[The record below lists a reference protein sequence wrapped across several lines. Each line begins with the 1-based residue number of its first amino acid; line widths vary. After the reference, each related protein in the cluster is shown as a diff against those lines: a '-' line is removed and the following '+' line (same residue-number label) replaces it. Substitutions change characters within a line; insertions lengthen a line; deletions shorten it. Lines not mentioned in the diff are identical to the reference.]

1 MALLIALLTFGL
13 ILTGAASA
21 LEISLFAVPAS
32 RLRQLEHEGARGIR
46 TLSLLRARP
55 ASLLVTT
62 WTLRTAGVA
71 LSVVS
76 AWHVVGE
83 AGGPLAVAI
92 IGAALAAVAAVLV
105 ELAAKALAQGSG
117 ERPALLL
124 ALPTWV
130 LAKTLTPLRLP
141 AEALLAMLRP
151 KFAEIMPG
159 ISDREIRDLVSP
171 GNGEAVIEEHE
182 RRLIERA
189 FLLDQ
194 TTAYDVMTPR
204 VDILAWPESRTLAAI
219 APELRTARYSRIPLY
234 RETIDKI
241 TGVLYTRD
249 AYQAL
254 ISGQRDVRVGE
265 LAREPFFVPGSI
277 TLDRLLLDFQARR
290 IHMGIV
296 IDEYGGVDGLIA
308 LEDILE
314 ELVGEIIDESDI
326 AQESIIRLS
335 RNEVLVDGGADL
347 REINHFFNTTFPQ
360 LEHRSLN
367 GYLLDVLGRVPEP
380 GEKIMADAE
389 GVLIEVTA
397 ASDTQVL
404 RARLTRKPRGAAQG
418 EGREG
423 TERVEGIEPRPPS
436 ATPSVERRP
445 VEERDSAVDEA
456 ASRPG
461 RSRG

>member
-1 MALLIALLTFGL
+1 MALLIALLIIGL
-13 ILTGAASA
+13 LLVGVASA
-21 LEISLFAVPAS
+21 VELTLFAVPAG
-32 RLRQLEHEGARGIR
+32 RLRQLEADGARGIR
-46 TLSLLRARP
+46 ALSSLRARP
-55 ASLLVTT
+55 AGLLVTT
-62 WTLRTAGVA
+62 WTLRTSGVA
-71 LSVVS
+71 LSAVS
-76 AWHVVGE
+76 AWHAVR
-83 AGGPLAVAI
+83 AGSGLPVTAA
-92 IGAALAAVAAVLV
+92 IGAGVAVVAAVTA
-105 ELAAKALAQGSG
+105 ELAAKALAQGNG
-117 ERPALLL
+117 ERMALLL

-130 LAKTLTPLRLP
+130 LAKILTPLSLS
-141 AEALLAMLRP
+141 AEVVVGMLRP

-204 VDILAWPESRTLAAI
+204 VDMLAWSESRTLAEI
-219 APELRTARYSRIPLY
+219 AAELRTARYSRIPLY

-254 ISGQRDVRVGE
+254 ISGQRDVRIGE

-335 RNEVLVDGGADL
+335 RNEILVDGSADL

-380 GEKIMADAE
+380 GEKIMADVE

-397 ASDTQVL
+397 ANDTQVL
-404 RARLTRKPRGAAQG
+404 RARLSRKPRSAPEG
-418 EGREG
+418 EGREAG
-423 TERVEGIEPRPPS
+423 EQVEVIESGPPL
-436 ATPSVERRP
+436 ATADEERRR
-445 VEERDSAVDEA
+445 VERDSAVDKT

-461 RSRG
+461 RAGS